1 MNLTPFRAGKERLV
15 FLTWRQRTYPH
26 VTTVLSQRCSKSGDG
41 HRINGDVVE
50 DEDRYERQSQQEP
63 RETVQCANLSL
74 RYICIVELRTH
85 GYPGT
90 VSLQCAASSTPSVK
104 SHRYLSKMT
113 TIRMIVLLLLMVA
126 CACGQEICCQYDHE
140 KLSGVSA
147 MACSSYSCASTI
159 KDWGSPTHKTSTD
172 SCSSCQ
178 LITKSDQKD
187 NTDTA
192 KPAVTAVT
200 DDNWVQ
206 CCLYSSPPNYTDP
219 LIAYAQDQASECPKK
234 QQGAT
239 MIGTWWA
246 TNKDDCF
253 FTMSTYEPYG
263 AVVSNSTALG

>member
-1 MNLTPFRAGKERLV
+1 
-15 FLTWRQRTYPH
+15 
-26 VTTVLSQRCSKSGDG
+26 
-41 HRINGDVVE
+41 
-50 DEDRYERQSQQEP
+50 
-63 RETVQCANLSL
+63 
-74 RYICIVELRTH
+74 
-85 GYPGT
+85 
-90 VSLQCAASSTPSVK
+90 
-104 SHRYLSKMT
+104 
-113 TIRMIVLLLLMVA
+113 
-126 CACGQEICCQYDHE
+126 
-140 KLSGVSA
+140 VSA
-147 MACSSYSCASTI
+147 MDCSSYSCASTI

-253 FTMSTYEPYG
+253 FTMSTYEPNG
-263 AVVSNSTALG
+263 AVAGNSTALAWIQALVGECVGVDVIVVEYIYIYIEIPRICNNNFCYPSQPPWAALFLNPFH